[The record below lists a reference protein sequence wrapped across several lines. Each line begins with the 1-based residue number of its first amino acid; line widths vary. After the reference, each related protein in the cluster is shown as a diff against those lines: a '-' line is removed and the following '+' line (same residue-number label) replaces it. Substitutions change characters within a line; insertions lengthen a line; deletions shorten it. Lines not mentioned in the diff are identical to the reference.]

1 MATTAATIGYA
12 QPASLRLQLDTPNL
26 RHCGYSWIRP
36 TCVCFLVVV
45 FVCLLSLFA
54 ASLYVVALFWLR
66 LLFLLWLVCLCGV
79 YFMCVWRLCMWA
91 YVRRVS
97 E

>member
-1 MATTAATIGYA
+1 M
-12 QPASLRLQLDTPNL
+12 PL
-26 RHCGYSWIRP
+26 
-36 TCVCFLVVV
+36 
-45 FVCLLSLFA
+45 LLSLFA

-79 YFMCVWRLCMWA
+79 YFMCVLRLCMWA